1 MYTLWKDLSGRWLI
15 WGMAM
20 IIWSSWNKNEVAMRG
35 CSWTWNSV
43 VSPEV
48 SPGHLEWSYWS
59 GRLSLVYRVGLG

>member
-1 MYTLWKDLSGRWLI
+1 MDLGNHVYPLEGFEWPWLI

-20 IIWSSWNKNEVAMRG
+20 IVWNSWNKNEVAMRG

-43 VSPEV
+43 VSPGV

-59 GRLSLVYRVGLG
+59 RRLSLV